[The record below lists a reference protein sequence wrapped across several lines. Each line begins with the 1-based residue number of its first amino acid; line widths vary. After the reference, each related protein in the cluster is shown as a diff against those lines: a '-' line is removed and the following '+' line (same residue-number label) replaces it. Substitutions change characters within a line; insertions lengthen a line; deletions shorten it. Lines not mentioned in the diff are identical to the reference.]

1 MIKNSIISSA
11 SRRRLNSGD
20 NDGGRERLD
29 SLASSNKE
37 GGQLQNKDSVVALT
51 HYTKRKPSAADM
63 DTVLPNL
70 KAS

>member
-20 NDGGRERLD
+20 NDGRERLD